1 MSTEPEL
8 QAASELADA
17 KLGVAEEL
25 GWPLA
30 LLVATSAH
38 LAWSSWLLAV
48 PLAGAGYYLATYKYR
63 RESAR
68 AEDQYYKAAGL
79 GKYVGQGKSDA

>member
-1 MSTEPEL
+1 MSTEHDL
-8 QAASELADA
+8 QVASELADA

-38 LAWSSWLLAV
+38 LAWSSWVLTV
-48 PLAGAGYYLATYKYR
+48 VLAGAGYYLSTFRYR

-68 AEDQYYKAAGL
+68 AEDRYYKVAGL
-79 GKYVGQGKSDA
+79 GKYAGQSKSDA